1 MSDKL
6 NPMVIYDYILTRL
19 DAIRAQH
26 PNRVCVFYLLLGSYP
41 GYYLEN
47 PGDETRLHCCPQI
60 IPSLDSYVQDLHQEV
75 IHCDELYKVRPQT
88 VLAEHTYQPQTP
100 GNTLDQCILEYR
112 FPMYTIRALL
122 DRLAALPAFFY
133 IQNTTGIPYPFDE
146 LAYMENQPN
155 VYFTVSDC
163 MLNTLD
169 PVQLPAL
176 NPLGGRWE
184 NHMLHTHTVKQV
196 EIPLLIDVI
205 KCILMGESVHHVT
218 ARDRPAICIARDV
231 MFDMILPQQLDSTFE
246 IYVRPYLFHR
256 LTGNIRQKYLAK
268 YLRQYKELAETLDLD
283 STGMIG
289 EVDAWLESLAQLSQ
303 EAGDTCM
310 RIHHLFHAFLD
321 QLLSTRAS
329 GSLQQVPVVKYL
341 CMVLTLRQLQV
352 TDADSAPKYL
362 PMIEYIY
369 QQMLILPTATAT
381 GDGYKEIKAT
391 LFNW

>member
-19 DAIRAQH
+19 EAIRTQQ

-47 PGDETRLHCCPQI
+47 TADETRLHCCPQI
-60 IPSLDSYVQDLHQEV
+60 IPSLDSYIQDLHQEI
-75 IHCDELYKVRPQT
+75 IHCDELYKIRPQT
-88 VLAEHTYQPQTP
+88 VLQEHTHQPQTP
-100 GNTLDQCILEYR
+100 GNTLDQSILDYR
-112 FPMYTIRALL
+112 FPMYTMRALV

-146 LAYMENQPN
+146 FAYMEQRPN

-163 MLNTLD
+163 ILNTLD

-176 NPLGGRWE
+176 NPSGARWE
-184 NHMLHTHTVKQV
+184 NNMLQAHTVKQV

-218 ARDRPAICIARDV
+218 ARDRPGVCIARDV

-256 LTGNIRQKYLAK
+256 LTGNIRLKYLAK
-268 YLRQYKELAETLDLD
+268 YLTQYTELAETLDLD
-283 STGMIG
+283 TTGVIG
-289 EVDAWLESLAQLSQ
+289 EVDAWLEGLAQLSQ
-303 EAGDTCM
+303 ESNDTCM

-321 QLLSTRAS
+321 QLLRKRES
-329 GSLQQVPVVKYL
+329 GSLHVVPVVKFL

-352 TDADSAPKYL
+352 IDADSAPKYL

-369 QQMLILPTATAT
+369 QQMLTPATASS
-381 GDGYKEIKAT
+381 DGYKEIRTT